1 MGKRGFSGK
10 KGEQKIY
17 LGQVCGCL
25 SAGRSLL
32 QRHSLYRL
40 PRGLLFSDESVQKNF
55 WIKMVAAFGGAESP
69 EGDSLYAYPARES
82 LWSPNGVAKIMQGA
96 KPVRLAAEAFLLF
109 VQKEPKYA
117 WGCAPRPPNAKLR
130 LDTNDV
136 NIVRTA
142 PQIRS
147 QGACGAFDF
156 GFCRDR
162 IKNQPY
168 KRRRVGRNL
177 RLSRTDP
184 ALCSGQPA
192 SLRCILLSPQGL
204 ATLRGPQ
211 LHGAYRRVTGL

>member
-1 MGKRGFSGK
+1 
-10 KGEQKIY
+10 
-17 LGQVCGCL
+17 
-25 SAGRSLL
+25 
-32 QRHSLYRL
+32 
-40 PRGLLFSDESVQKNF
+40 
-55 WIKMVAAFGGAESP
+55 MVVAFGGAESP

-82 LWSPNGVAKIMQGA
+82 LWSPNGIAKIMQGA

-109 VQKEPKYA
+109 VQKEPKSA
-117 WGCAPRPPNAKLR
+117 WGCAPRPPNDKLR

-147 QGACGAFDF
+147 QGACGAFYF

-184 ALCSGQPA
+184 ALCSGQPS